1 MDADEILEKLS
12 QEERLELL
20 ERLIK
25 GAAQAK
31 EEELTIEDRVARLE
45 KLVGVGTKRV
55 IKIAHSSDMDCY
67 CC

>member
-25 GAAQAK
+25 GASQAK
-31 EEELTIEDRVARLE
+31 EENLTLEERVERLE
-45 KLVGVGTKRV
+45 RIVGVGSPVQVKVMRIGKDFT
-55 IKIAHSSDMDCY
+55 

>member
-1 MDADEILEKLS
+1 MMSNDEILDKLS

-31 EEELTIEDRVARLE
+31 EENLTLDQRVERLE
-45 KLVGVGTKRV
+45 KMAGFGHKPIIRVVGQGE
-55 IKIAHSSDMDCY
+55 CG
-67 CC
+67 CCG